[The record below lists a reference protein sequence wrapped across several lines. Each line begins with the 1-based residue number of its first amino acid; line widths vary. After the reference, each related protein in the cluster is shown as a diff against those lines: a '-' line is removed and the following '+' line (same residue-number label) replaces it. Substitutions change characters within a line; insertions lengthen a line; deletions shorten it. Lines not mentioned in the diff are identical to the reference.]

1 MGKACF
7 ESRAGIAG
15 HGPLLECDVLNLLM
29 SNPLFFFFFLNIIN
43 NSVSSGFSGEIF

>member
-15 HGPLLECDVLNLLM
+15 HGLFLACDVHVK
-29 SNPLFFFFFLNIIN
+29 SFFFFFFFFLIIN
-43 NSVSSGFSGEIF
+43 NSVGSSFLGEIF

>member
-15 HGPLLECDVLNLLM
+15 HGLFLACDVHVE
-29 SNPLFFFFFLNIIN
+29 SFFFFFFLIIN
-43 NSVSSGFSGEIF
+43 NLVGSGFSDEIF

>member
-15 HGPLLECDVLNLLM
+15 HGLFLACDVLNLLM
-29 SNPLFFFFFLNIIN
+29 SNPLFFFFFNIIN